1 LQDLPAIA
9 TVGVF
14 VESVFG
20 AKDNASILEV
30 TPRALEAVLEIWSSE
45 TDPEK
50 LALWIEVSG
59 ISNNNY
65 SYDVYFQNL
74 SDAGPD
80 DVIVVLEGIS
90 VVVPSASVAQIT
102 GSKLDLGGEDGSGG
116 LMILNPNTP
125 SSPKAELPP
134 ELPPELQ
141 NADLSDPVSQRV
153 IRVLQEEINPAIAAH
168 GGRADLVAVAGSVAY
183 LKLSGGCQGCGMASV
198 TLSQGIEVA
207 IKEAVPEIV
216 TVADVTDHING
227 ANPFYGASKK

>member
-1 LQDLPAIA
+1 MRSWLQDLPAIA

-20 AKDNASILEV
+20 AKDNASVLEV
-30 TPRALEAVLEIWSSE
+30 TPRALEAVLEIRSAE
-45 TDPEK
+45 TDPDK
-50 LALWIEVSG
+50 LALWIEISG

-80 DVIVVLEGIS
+80 DAIVVLEGIS

-134 ELPPELQ
+134 ELQ
-141 NADLSDPVSQRV
+141 NADLSDPISQRV
-153 IRVLQEEINPAIAAH
+153 IKVLQEEINPAIAAH
-168 GGRADLVAVAGSVAY
+168 GGRADLVAVADSVAY

-227 ANPFYGASKK
+227 TNPFYGASKK